1 MDRTRFL
8 DRVRHGLSTVQ
19 APPLPGDLPV
29 TPASDDGRSPAQRF
43 VEELRAVGGV
53 VELVSPADVA
63 GAVAAAAEEAEARTA
78 VVGPDLGPF
87 ADRVTEGLRRAAV
100 EILEPEGATGWRE
113 ACSRVDLGVT
123 GALLG
128 VASSGSILTAAGPA
142 SSRLA
147 SLLPPAHLAILPV
160 ERLVPGFEELFAALG
175 DHFEE
180 ASSAVLITG
189 PSRTADIE
197 MVLVRG
203 VHGPR
208 HVHVL
213 LVEEPGR
220 TSKKKRP
227 ARAADRPPPPPGLRT

>member
-1 MDRTRFL
+1 MDRARFL
-8 DRVRHGLSTVQ
+8 ERVRRGLADAEV
-19 APPLPGDLPV
+19 PPLPDEFPA
-29 TPASDDGRSPAQRF
+29 TPASDDDRPPAQRF

-53 VELVSPADVA
+53 VELVSPADLA
-63 GAVAAAAEEAEARTA
+63 GAVAAAAEQAEARTA

-87 ADRVTEGLRRAAV
+87 AGPVTDGLHRAGTEV
-100 EILEPEGATGWRE
+100 VQPEGETGWRE
-113 ACSRVDLGVT
+113 VCAGADLGVT

-128 VASSGSILTAAGPA
+128 VASSGSILAAAGSS

-160 ERLVPGFEELFAALG
+160 ERLVAGFEELFSTLG
-175 DHFEE
+175 EHLEG

-213 LVEEPGR
+213 LVEEARRASRG
-220 TSKKKRP
+220 KGRP
-227 ARAADRPPPPPGLRT
+227 ARRAGPSKVPPPRR

>member
-1 MDRTRFL
+1 MERARFL
-8 DRVRHGLSTVQ
+8 ERVRRGLADAE
-19 APPLPGDLPV
+19 APPLPGELPV
-29 TPASDDGRSPAQRF
+29 TPASDDGRPPAQRF

-53 VELVSPADVA
+53 VELVSPADLA
-63 GAVAAAAEEAEARTA
+63 GAVAAAAEQAEARTA

-87 ADRVTEGLRRAAV
+87 ADRVTEGLRRSEV
-100 EILEPEGATGWRE
+100 EILEPDGKTGGRE
-113 ACSRVDLGVT
+113 ASARADLGVT

-128 VASSGSILTAAGPA
+128 VASSGSVLVAAGPS

-147 SLLPPAHLAILPV
+147 SLLPPSHLAVLPT
-160 ERLVPGFEELFAALG
+160 ERLVAGFEELFAALG
-175 DHFEE
+175 EHLET
-180 ASSAVLITG
+180 ASSAVLISG

-213 LVEEPGR
+213 LVEEARRRPKRKG
-220 TSKKKRP
+220 RP
-227 ARAADRPPPPPGLRT
+227 AKRAGP

>member
-1 MDRTRFL
+1 VEEAVTDRASFL
-8 DRVRHGLSTVQ
+8 DRVRQGLSNVE
-19 APPLPGDLPV
+19 APPLPADLPV
-29 TPASDDGRSPAQRF
+29 TPASDDGRPSTQRF

-53 VELVSPADVA
+53 VDLVSPADLA
-63 GAVAAAAEEAEARTA
+63 GAVAAAAEAAEARTA

-87 ADRVTEGLRRAAV
+87 ADGVAKGLRRAKV
-100 EILEPEGATGWRE
+100 GILEPEGAAGWRE
-113 ACSRVDLGVT
+113 ACTRVDLGVT

-128 VASSGSILTAAGPA
+128 VASSGSILAAAGPS

-175 DHFEE
+175 DHLET

-213 LVEEPGR
+213 LVEDARSAQRRKGQ
-220 TSKKKRP
+220 P
-227 ARAADRPPPPPGLRT
+227 A